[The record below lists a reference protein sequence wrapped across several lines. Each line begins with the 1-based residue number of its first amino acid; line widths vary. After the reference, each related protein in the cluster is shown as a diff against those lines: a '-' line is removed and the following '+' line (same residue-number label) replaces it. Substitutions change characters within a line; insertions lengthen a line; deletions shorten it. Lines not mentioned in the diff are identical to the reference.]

1 MLVGGKISLAGI
13 QLMQTKQEGEPELI
27 ESRMRLQIVSQR
39 NHFVLQYA
47 IEIGFFTQAR
57 GK

>member
-1 MLVGGKISLAGI
+1 
-13 QLMQTKQEGEPELI
+13 MQTKQEGEPELI